1 MTGNS
6 DSRRLLPNLKRDA
19 GRAGAWR
26 ISPLP
31 GSEAVLA
38 EGHGT
43 FLDGILRCG
52 FF

>member
-1 MTGNS
+1 MAGIL
-6 DSRRLLPNLKRDA
+6 DSGRLLPNLKRDA
-19 GRAGAWR
+19 ASAGAWR

-38 EGHGT
+38 EGHGA